1 MEKRKILRVENV
13 SKNFYSNKALQNVDF
28 DVYEGEVHALAGEN
42 GAGKSTL
49 MNILLGSIQPTSGN
63 MYYMDEPYEPA
74 DPHEALEKG
83 ISMIH
88 QEIVLV
94 PTISIAE
101 NVWVGRYDNFKKNGL
116 YSKKL
121 CEDATKELFESI
133 DIDLD
138 PTLIVKTLS
147 IAQMQMVEIAR
158 AISYDSKIVIM
169 DEPTS
174 SLSDKEIDVLYRII
188 RKLVSQNKTVIFI
201 SHKIEE
207 IFEICDRVTVFRDGK
222 KIGTKPVSET
232 DPDELISMIAGRNM
246 DNLYPT
252 KDATIG
258 DVVFEVKDLR
268 SEGVYENISFKVRK
282 GEILGFAGLV
292 GAGRTEIMS
301 GIFGIDRIDGGELL
315 LEGKKIEINSPAQ
328 AIRHGIGMVT
338 EDRLRRGVI
347 KKLSVKYNMTVAD
360 LFNLTDHGFISESR
374 ENKETDEMIERMHV
388 KTAGP
393 DMPIWSLSGGN
404 QQKVMIGR
412 SLMTNPKVLILD
424 EPTRGIDVGSKNE
437 VYLQINELAKQGLA
451 IILISSELNEVMG
464 MADRLLVIREGKI
477 VAEHERDEVSQETIV
492 SEMFGLTQEVENE
505 K

>member
-1 MEKRKILRVENV
+1 MEKKKILEVKNV

-49 MNILLGSIQPTSGN
+49 MNILLGSIPPSSGE
-63 MYYMDEPYEPA
+63 MVYMGEPYQPA
-74 DPHEALEKG
+74 NPHEALEKG

-88 QEIVLV
+88 QEIELV

-101 NVWVGRYDNFKKNGL
+101 NVWVGRYNNYKVNGL

-121 CEDATKELFESI
+121 CEEATKKLFDSLE
-133 DIDLD
+133 IDLD
-138 PTLIVKTLS
+138 PSAIVKTLS
-147 IAQMQMVEIAR
+147 IAQMQMVEIVR
-158 AISYDSKIVIM
+158 AVSYDSKIVIM

-174 SLSDKEIDVLYRII
+174 SLSDKEIDVLYKII

-207 IFEICDRVTVFRDGK
+207 IFEICDRVTVFRDGHKIDTK
-222 KIGTKPVSET
+222 KVSDT
-232 DPDELISMIAGRNM
+232 TPDELITLIAGRNM
-246 DNLYPT
+246 ENLYPV
-252 KDATIG
+252 KDAQIG
-258 DVVFEVKDLR
+258 DVVFEAHDLCE
-268 SEGVYENISFKVRK
+268 EGVFENISFSVRQ
-282 GEILGFAGLV
+282 GEIVGFAGLV

-301 GIFGIDRIDGGELL
+301 GIFGIDQIDSGEMYLN
-315 LEGKKIEINSPAQ
+315 GKKITVRTPSE
-328 AIRHGIGMVT
+328 AIKQGIGMVT

-360 LFNLTDHGFISESR
+360 LFNLTKMGFIDKAKED
-374 ENKETDEMIERMHV
+374 KETDEMIERIRV
-388 KTAGP
+388 KTASP

-412 SLMTNPKVLILD
+412 SLMTAPKVLILD

-437 VYLQINELAKQGLA
+437 VYHQINELAKQGLA
-451 IILISSELNEVMG
+451 IILISSELNEVLG
-464 MADRLLVIREGKI
+464 MADRVFVVREGKI
-477 VAEHERDEVSQETIV
+477 VAEHARNSASQETIV
-492 SEMFGLTQEVENE
+492 SEMFGLVQEV
-505 K
+505 